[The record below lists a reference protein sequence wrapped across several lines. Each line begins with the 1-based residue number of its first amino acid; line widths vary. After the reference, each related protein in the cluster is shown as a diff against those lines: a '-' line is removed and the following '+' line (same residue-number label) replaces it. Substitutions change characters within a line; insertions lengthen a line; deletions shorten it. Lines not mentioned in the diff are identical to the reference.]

1 MRGLNLP
8 IYEYQCRSCGHDFET
23 IQKINED
30 PLVDCPECEQPELK
44 KLVSAVAFRL
54 KGTGWYETDFKKD
67 RKRNV
72 VNEDASESKS
82 TDDSDKKAS
91 NDESTKSAS
100 STSSDSKAESK
111 SSQSDSSASSAS
123 T

>member
-8 IYEYQCRSCGHDFET
+8 IYEYQCRSCGYDFET

-30 PLVDCPECEQPELK
+30 PLVDCPACEQPELK

-82 TDDSDKKAS
+82 AEDSDKKAS
-91 NDESTKSAS
+91 SDESTK

-111 SSQSDSSASSAS
+111 SSQSDSSANSVS

>member
-1 MRGLNLP
+1 MP

-30 PLVDCPECEQPELK
+30 PLVDCPSCEEPELR
-44 KLVSAVAFRL
+44 KLISPVAFRL

-72 VNEDASESKS
+72 VNDDTSESKPAEEG
-82 TDDSDKKAS
+82 DKKAS
-91 NDESTKSAS
+91 SDESTKSK
-100 STSSDSKAESK
+100 SSDSKSESK
-111 SSQSDSSASSAS
+111 NSQSESSASSVS

>member
-1 MRGLNLP
+1 MRGTILP
-8 IYEYQCRSCGHDFET
+8 IYEYQCRSCGHSFET

-30 PLVDCPECEQPELK
+30 PLVVCPACEQPELR
-44 KLVSAVAFRL
+44 KLVSPVAFRL

-72 VNEDASESKS
+72 VNDDASESKPAEE
-82 TDDSDKKAS
+82 SDKKTS
-91 NDESTKSAS
+91 SDESTKT
-100 STSSDSKAESK
+100 TSSDSKAESK
-111 SSQSDSSASSAS
+111 SSHPDSSASSAS